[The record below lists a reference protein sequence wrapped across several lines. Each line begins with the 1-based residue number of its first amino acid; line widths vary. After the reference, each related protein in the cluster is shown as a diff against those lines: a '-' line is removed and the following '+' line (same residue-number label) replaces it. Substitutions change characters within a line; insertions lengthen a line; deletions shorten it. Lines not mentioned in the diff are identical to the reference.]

1 MNELIFSL
9 TDAINGSPAVALAA
23 ALAWGVLS
31 VLLSPCHLGTIPL
44 VVGFVGSGGATTRGR
59 GAALAFSFAGGML
72 LAILVAGALAGL
84 AGQALQG
91 FGAATN
97 YIIAAVFF
105 AAALNLFGILP
116 LPTAGLSLGKTQRK
130 GLFAAAL
137 MGLVLGIGL
146 SPCTFAFLAP
156 ILGATAGSA
165 ASDPLFSAAL
175 LLMFGV
181 GHCGIIGGVGSS
193 TELVQRYLNWT
204 DGSRALT
211 WAKWACG
218 ALLLL
223 AGGVL
228 LYTA

>member
-1 MNELIFSL
+1 MNELIFTL
-9 TDAINGSPAVALAA
+9 NDAVSGSPAVALAA

-44 VVGFVGSGGATTRGR
+44 VVGFVGAGPATTRGR
-59 GAALAFSFAGGML
+59 GTALAFAFAGGML

-91 FGAATN
+91 YGAATN
-97 YIIAAVFF
+97 TILAAVF
-105 AAALNLFGILP
+105 AAAGLHLIGLLP
-116 LPTAGLSLGKTQRK
+116 LPSSGLRLGQARGK
-130 GLFAAAL
+130 GLVAAASI
-137 MGLVLGIGL
+137 GLVLGLGL

-175 LLMFGV
+175 LLTFGV
-181 GHCGIIGGVGSS
+181 GHCGVIGGAGSS
-193 TELVQRYLNWT
+193 TALVQRYLDWS
-204 DGSRALT
+204 DGSRALL
-211 WAKWACG
+211 WAKRICG

-223 AGGVL
+223 AAAFLVVN
-228 LYTA
+228 A